1 MIITTVAGTAT
12 RVQPGEDM
20 FLLQITGIM
29 EGSIQLHPE
38 VIADTVLRHVHI
50 PRHHAHQA
58 PVTLLLHGHP
68 DPGSHPLHVQV
79 AIQAEAIQA
88 AEAEA
93 EDTDKR

>member
-1 MIITTVAGTAT
+1 VIITTVAGTAT
-12 RVQPGEDM
+12 KVQTGEDM

-50 PRHHAHQA
+50 PHHHVHQV
-58 PVTLLLHGHP
+58 PDTLLLHVHP
-68 DPGSHPLHVQV
+68 DPGPLPLHVR
-79 AIQAEAIQA
+79 EAIQA
-88 AEAEA
+88 VAIQVAAAEA

>member
-1 MIITTVAGTAT
+1 MTISTAAGTAT
-12 RVQPGEDM
+12 RVQPVEDM
-20 FLLQITGIM
+20 FLLLITEVT

-38 VIADTVLRHVHI
+38 VIADTVLRHVPIH
-50 PRHHAHQA
+50 RHHVHQA

-93 EDTDKR
+93 EDTDNG